1 MKASLL
7 KSCLKFLRKE
17 KDGIRFIILFS
28 IHKIGWDAK
37 KEV

>member
-7 KSCLKFLRKE
+7 KSCLKCLRRE
-17 KDGIRFIILFS
+17 KDGIRFIILLS
-28 IHKIGWDAK
+28 IHKIGWDAR